1 MYKLVSFSLLVCLA
15 YSSCSESSIIEVDL
29 AQPETTI
36 ILKPKSGLTSS
47 CTIEYI
53 GNTDCTIQIAV
64 ESEETIRLN
73 KGSFSLEKDYECYEA
88 GKRITISADNC
99 SQESKMSI
107 KYSFS
112 NSYFGQKK

>member
-47 CTIEYI
+47 CTM
-53 GNTDCTIQIAV
+53 
-64 ESEETIRLN
+64 
-73 KGSFSLEKDYECYEA
+73 CYEA